1 MKGDKA
7 ALSRDVPPSG
17 TEHVRADAVLQ
28 HSAPDAAPELHRA
41 LTALLSARYAYE
53 ANEGRTARQ
62 YWGTILHDYWT
73 AQLATIAAPLLAAPH
88 QNAAPSSEGL
98 VDDQP
103 LIDALGEAVNAAS
116 INGSD
121 YPHTVIEK
129 YQRALL
135 PLLRAA
141 LKGGEK

>member
-1 MKGDKA
+1 VKVLRAKHSSGD
-7 ALSRDVPPSG
+7 ALPY
-17 TEHVRADAVLQ
+17 
-28 HSAPDAAPELHRA
+28 ELR
-41 LTALLSARYAYE
+41 
-53 ANEGRTARQ
+53 
-62 YWGTILHDYWT
+62 ILEYIDS
-73 AQLATIAAPLLAAPH
+73 LR
-88 QNAAPSSEGL
+88 APSSEGL